1 MLPYRI
7 ALAEDHTLIR
17 EAVKKSIEEV
27 PDWQVVGEFSDGRSL
42 LNFIQEESSVPDMLI
57 LDITMPNL
65 QGIEA
70 TKLIKRLYPEIK
82 ILILTMHN
90 TARHIKSAIGA
101 GADGYLLKE
110 NALAD
115 LISAIETIR
124 AGNCYFSR
132 LITDQIVDDLFS
144 PETKI
149 KPLGKRETEVLTLL
163 AQGKSSER
171 IAQILSI
178 SVTTVRNHRMNIKR
192 KLHIKNTFDLIK
204 YALKQGYVTYEYE

>member
-1 MLPYRI
+1 MSPYRI

-42 LNFIQEESSVPDMLI
+42 LNFLQEESAVPDMLI

-70 TKLIKRLYPEIK
+70 TKLIKSLYPEIK

-90 TARHIKSAIGA
+90 TATHIKSAIGA

-115 LISAIETIR
+115 VISAIETIR

-132 LITDQIVDDLFS
+132 LITDQFVDGLFS
-144 PETKI
+144 PGTKL

-163 AQGKSSER
+163 AQGKSSEM

-192 KLHIKNTFDLIK
+192 KLQIKSTFDLIK
-204 YALKQGYVTYEYE
+204 YALKQGYVSYEYE